1 MRGLWEDFD
10 QYMLI
15 PQCTCP
21 IPCACLAMRNAKG
34 FRDEDR
40 IIQFLNWLNEDYQGV
55 ASHVLLMDPLPQIS
69 RVFSMIMRQERKMKY
84 IMISAP
90 AVSLDE
96 TTTGLV
102 NVGDGQ
108 REFRIGEYRK
118 ELFKEENVIL
128 NLDSGCSQFHYDVL
142 VKIN

>member
-1 MRGLWEDFD
+1 
-10 QYMLI
+10 
-15 PQCTCP
+15 
-21 IPCACLAMRNAKG
+21 
-34 FRDEDR
+34 
-40 IIQFLNWLNEDYQGV
+40 
-55 ASHVLLMDPLPQIS
+55 MDPLPQIS

-108 REFRIGEYRK
+108 REFRKGEYRK